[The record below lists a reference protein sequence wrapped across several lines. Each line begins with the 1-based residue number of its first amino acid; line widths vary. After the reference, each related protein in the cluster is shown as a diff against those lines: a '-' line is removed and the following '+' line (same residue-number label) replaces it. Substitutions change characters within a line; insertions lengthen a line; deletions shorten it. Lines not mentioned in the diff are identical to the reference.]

1 MKASAVLYKRSS
13 EESRIFQKDMSSSV
27 ILDLPGKAPKKIE
40 QESLAKKEMGQPQAE
55 NNDFIDQENEVIQ
68 WDQVE
73 LQDKFAELQSE
84 GEKMLKEIL
93 NFNEHFNIKELELF
107 AHRRI
112 FSQLEPS
119 HAFDEDEIEALTE
132 KLEES
137 SIKIVQLE
145 ANYESA
151 LREKIEIQEELALA
165 QLRIAETQALLQKTE
180 DANNETEQ
188 NMESTKSQLSKY
200 EVHMDNTTKQIAKFE
215 AELEEERAKVV
226 KLNKE
231 LASTPSHN
239 EVAQR
244 KAHSNERES
253 TLKDDTIYELRTS
266 VDEYETKIELLYSEV
281 NKLKAQMEL
290 AEEENKELHQQVLD
304 AENRVFDVAAE
315 NGQTKAE
322 NQQLSL
328 EIQSF
333 YKRLSELQAC
343 YNECQRERS
352 DFQCETMALQ
362 QKVVKLQADLVDT
375 NSAFQRMMTTPEER
389 RQYTMIERLTLGIR
403 AKFAG
408 AFLGVFAF

>member
-1 MKASAVLYKRSS
+1 MRTL
-13 EESRIFQKDMSSSV
+13 QKEMSSSV
-27 ILDLPGKAPKKIE
+27 ILDLSGEPPKKSE
-40 QESLAKKEMGQPQAE
+40 QASLATKEAGQSQE
-55 NNDFIDQENEVIQ
+55 NNNFTDQENEVIQ
-68 WDQVE
+68 WDQVD
-73 LQDKFAELQSE
+73 LQDKLAELQSE

-93 NFNEHFNIKELELF
+93 NCNEHYNIEGMELF

-112 FSQLEPS
+112 FSQLEPP
-119 HAFDEDEIEALTE
+119 HAFDEDKIEALTE

-137 SIKIVQLE
+137 SIKIAQLE

-151 LREKIEIQEELALA
+151 LCEKIEIEEELALA

-188 NMESTKSQLSKY
+188 NMESMKSQLSKY
-200 EVHMDNTTKQIAKFE
+200 EVQMENTTKQIAKFE
-215 AELEEERAKVV
+215 AELEEERTKVV

-244 KAHSNERES
+244 RAHSNERES
-253 TLKDDTIYELRTS
+253 TFKDDTIYELRAS
-266 VDEYETKIELLYSEV
+266 VDEYEMKTECLYSEV
-281 NKLKAQMEL
+281 NKLKAQIEL

-304 AENRVFDVAAE
+304 AENRVLDVAAE
-315 NGQTKAE
+315 NSQTKAE

-375 NSAFQRMMTTPEER
+375 NSAFQRMISTPEER
-389 RQYTMIERLTLGIR
+389 RQYTIIERLTLGIR